1 MRWRLAFLGALLIPD
16 LALDPFRGG
25 LATTLSHPLGTDDLG
40 RDALLRLVLAA
51 ARSLGFAS
59 ACALLALT
67 LGLLLAWQGRHLLG
81 ALSALRSLP
90 PLLFLL
96 PVAAATG
103 GLSVGVLGVLLG
115 ALIAPHLEPALRT
128 RLDRFRHSPAWAA
141 ERTLGATGPSTLRRW
156 APWGWQQAAA
166 LFPSAWLSAL
176 WGEAT
181 LSALGLG
188 PGPGHDSLGRLLA
201 EELPRLGSDPSPL
214 GWAALATVLI
224 LAWLSTPGGAGATGW
239 SRKARNHS
247 EDAEKSLSGSRTS

>member
-25 LATTLSHPLGTDDLG
+25 LTATLRHPLGTDDLG
-40 RDALLRLVLAA
+40 RDALLRLALAA

-59 ACALLALT
+59 ACALLALL
-67 LGLLLAWQGRHLLG
+67 LGLLLAWRGERLRG
-81 ALSALRSLP
+81 AWSALRSLP

-96 PVAAATG
+96 PLAAALG
-103 GLSVGVLGVLLG
+103 GLPAALMGLLLG
-115 ALIAPHLEPALRT
+115 TLIAPHLEPALRA
-128 RLDRFRHSPAWAA
+128 RVEWFRHSPAWAA
-141 ERTLGATGPSTLRRW
+141 ERTLGAAWPSTLRRW

-188 PGPGHDSLGRLLA
+188 PGPAHDSLGRLLA
-201 EELPRLGSDPSPL
+201 EELPRLGSDRSPL
-214 GWAALATVLI
+214 GWAALVAVLG
-224 LAWLSTPGGAGATGW
+224 LAWISAPG
-239 SRKARNHS
+239 S
-247 EDAEKSLSGSRTS
+247 SGSS

>member
-1 MRWRLAFLGALLIPD
+1 MRWRLAFLGALLLPD

-40 RDALLRLVLAA
+40 RDALLRLALAA

-59 ACALLALT
+59 ACALLALA
-67 LGLLLAWQGRHLLG
+67 LGLLLAWRGRRFLG
-81 ALSALRSLP
+81 GLSALRSLP

-103 GLSVGVLGVLLG
+103 GLSVVVLGVLLG
-115 ALIAPHLEPALRT
+115 ALISPHLEPALRT
-128 RLDRFRHSPAWAA
+128 RLDRFRHSPVWAA
-141 ERTLGATGPSTLRRW
+141 ERTLGATWPSILRRW
-156 APWGWQQAAA
+156 SPWGWQQAAA

-201 EELPRLGSDPSPL
+201 EELPRIGSDPSPL
-214 GWAALATVLI
+214 GWAALATVLF
-224 LAWLSTPGGAGATGW
+224 LAWISAPGP
-239 SRKARNHS
+239 KA
-247 EDAEKSLSGSRTS
+247 

>member
-1 MRWRLAFLGALLIPD
+1 MKWRLAFLGALLIPD

-25 LATTLSHPLGTDDLG
+25 LTATLRHPLGTDDLG

-103 GLSVGVLGVLLG
+103 GLSVVVLGLLLG
-115 ALIAPHLEPALRT
+115 TLISPHLEPALRT

-201 EELPRLGSDPSPL
+201 EELPRLSSDPSPL
-214 GWAALATVLI
+214 GWAALATVLA
-224 LAWLSTPGGAGATGW
+224 LAWIATPGT
-239 SRKARNHS
+239 
-247 EDAEKSLSGSRTS
+247 KS

>member
-1 MRWRLAFLGALLIPD
+1 MKWRLAFLGALLLPD
-16 LALDPFRGG
+16 LALAPFRGG
-25 LATTLSHPLGTDDLG
+25 LATTLRHPLGTDDLG
-40 RDALLRLVLAA
+40 RDALLRLMLAA

-67 LGLLLAWQGRHLLG
+67 LGLLLAWRGRSYTG
-81 ALSALRSLP
+81 AWSALRSLP

-96 PVAAATG
+96 PVAAAIG
-103 GLSVGVLGVLLG
+103 GLPALPLGLLLG
-115 ALIAPHLEPALRT
+115 AMIAPHLEPALRT

-141 ERTLGATGPSTLRRW
+141 ERTLGATWPSTLRRW
-156 APWGWQQAAA
+156 SPWGWQQAAA

-201 EELPRLGSDPSPL
+201 EELPRIGSDPSPL
-214 GWAALATVLI
+214 GWAALAMVLA
-224 LAWLSTPGGAGATGW
+224 LAWASVPGKARTTGW
-239 SRKARNHS
+239 SR
-247 EDAEKSLSGSRTS
+247 